1 MPWLWS
7 ALLVVAC
14 GISFVMG
21 LLTGFAIDAWCA
33 MRASDG
39 QARDVTRR

>member
-14 GISFVMG
+14 GVSFLVG
-21 LLTGFAIDAWCA
+21 LFTGFAIDAWC
-33 MRASDG
+33 
-39 QARDVTRR
+39 QAQPAAARKVSRDA